1 MVTSV
6 TTVISFVMKFADTF
20 NARKLPFPTPQTK
33 PGV

>member
-6 TTVISFVMKFADTF
+6 TKAISFVLKFPDTVC
-20 NARKLPFPTPQTK
+20 AWKLPFPTPRTK